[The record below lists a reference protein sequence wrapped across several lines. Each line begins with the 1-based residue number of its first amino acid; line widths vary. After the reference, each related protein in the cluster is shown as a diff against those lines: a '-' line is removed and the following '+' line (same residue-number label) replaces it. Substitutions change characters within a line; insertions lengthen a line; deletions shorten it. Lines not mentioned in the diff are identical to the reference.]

1 MYKCNRCNLFV
12 LHDLQSIYD
21 LPGSCYWQE
30 THFSA
35 TLQGRN
41 SGHIQ
46 VWVYGPRIWLLPP
59 ETTLGG
65 TVSQPAYIFHSHG
78 NGLLDPPRG
87 GNVPG
92 HGSRGATSWPETMP
106 TLGSPGRISPLLPVI
121 RSLRW
126 MEPAATRP
134 MATGCQPASCP
145 SSSSNLEADRL
156 HRGPD
161 WRTTNCHGH
170 VLCARQHTLAVRN

>member
-21 LPGSCYWQE
+21 LPGSCCWQE
-30 THFSA
+30 THYSA

-59 ETTLGG
+59 ETTSGG

-121 RSLRW
+121 RGSQPQMDGACSHQTDGHRLPTSFLSFKQL
-126 MEPAATRP
+126 EP
-134 MATGCQPASCP
+134 
-145 SSSSNLEADRL
+145 
-156 HRGPD
+156 
-161 WRTTNCHGH
+161 
-170 VLCARQHTLAVRN
+170 